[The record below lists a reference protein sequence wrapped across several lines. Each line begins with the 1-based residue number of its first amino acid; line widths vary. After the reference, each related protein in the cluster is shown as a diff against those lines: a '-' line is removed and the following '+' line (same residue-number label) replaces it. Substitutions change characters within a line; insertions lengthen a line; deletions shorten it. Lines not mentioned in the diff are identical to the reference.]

1 MSNKQLFFLCG
12 VIMFSVANIF
22 RPALLGILAALLLVF
37 AAWGKPRD

>member
-22 RPALLGILAALLLVF
+22 RPWLLQTLAAALFVYC
-37 AAWGKPRD
+37 AWGKP